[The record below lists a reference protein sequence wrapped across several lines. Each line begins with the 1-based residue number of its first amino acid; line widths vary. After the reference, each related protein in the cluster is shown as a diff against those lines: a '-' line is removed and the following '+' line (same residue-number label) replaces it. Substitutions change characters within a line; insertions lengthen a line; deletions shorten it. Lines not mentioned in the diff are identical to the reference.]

1 VMTFDDWLVIMRKNW
16 DHYEGLTGS

>member
-16 DHYEGLTGS
+16 DHYELLTGS